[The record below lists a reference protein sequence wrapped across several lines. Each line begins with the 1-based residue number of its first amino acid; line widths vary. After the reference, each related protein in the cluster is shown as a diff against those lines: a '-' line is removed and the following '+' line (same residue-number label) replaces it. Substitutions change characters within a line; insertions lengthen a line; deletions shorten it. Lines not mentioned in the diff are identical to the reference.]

1 MGISKYDNEAAH
13 RRIEHNYALDNPKS
27 IDLLLRHL
35 SYMKERRFK
44 GDYAASDILIDL
56 ETAISQADL
65 TDRQRQV
72 LRLVYFEDMKQR
84 DVAISLG
91 ITAPTVNL
99 YKRLLAQKI
108 AAVFERWAWSDEGY
122 KLTVVKV
129 DRETISESEAA

>member
-1 MGISKYDNEAAH
+1 MGVSKYDNEAAH
-13 RRIEHNYALDNPKS
+13 RRIEQEYALDNPKS

-35 SYMKERRFK
+35 PYMQERRFN
-44 GDYAASDILIDL
+44 GDYAASDVLMDM

-65 TDRQRQV
+65 TDRQHQV

-84 DVAISLG
+84 DVAVSLG

-108 AAVFERWAWSDEGY
+108 AAVFERWAWEDEGY
-122 KLTVVKV
+122 KLTVVSMERKAV
-129 DRETISESEAA
+129 A

>member
-1 MGISKYDNEAAH
+1 MGVCKVDIESPA
-13 RRIEHNYALDNPKS
+13 RRIEHTYALDNPKS
-27 IDLLLRHL
+27 VDLLLRHL
-35 SYMKERRFK
+35 PYMKERRFN
-44 GDYAASDILIDL
+44 GDYDASIVLIDL

-72 LRLVYFEDMKQR
+72 LQLVYFEDMKQR

-108 AAVFERWAWSDEGY
+108 AAVFEKWARKNEGY
-122 KLTVVKV
+122 SLTVG
-129 DRETISESEAA
+129 A

>member
-1 MGISKYDNEAAH
+1 MGSVKRDLTINE
-13 RRIEHNYALDNPKS
+13 RMLEHTYALDNPRS
-27 IDLLLRHL
+27 VDLLLRHL
-35 SYMKERRFK
+35 PYMKERRFN
-44 GDYAASDILIDL
+44 GDYDASIVLLDL

-72 LRLVYFEDMKQR
+72 LRLVYFEDMKQTQ
-84 DVAISLG
+84 VAVEMG

-108 AAVFERWAWSDEGY
+108 AAVFERWGWEDEGY

-129 DRETISESEAA
+129 EREAVA

>member
-1 MGISKYDNEAAH
+1 MGVSKYDNETAH
-13 RRIEHNYALDNPKS
+13 RRIEQEYALDNPKS

-35 SYMKERRFK
+35 PYMQERRFN
-44 GDYAASDILIDL
+44 GDYAASDVLMDM

-99 YKRLLAQKI
+99 YKRLLVQKI
-108 AAVFERWAWSDEGY
+108 AAVFERWAWEDEGY
-122 KLTVVKV
+122 KLTVVSTERKAV
-129 DRETISESEAA
+129 S

>member
-1 MGISKYDNEAAH
+1 MGVSKYDNEASH
-13 RRIEHNYALDNPKS
+13 RRIEQEYALDNPKS
-27 IDLLLRHL
+27 IDILLRHL
-35 SYMKERRFK
+35 PYMQERRFN
-44 GDYAASDILIDL
+44 GDYAASDVLMDM

-84 DVAISLG
+84 DVAILLG

-99 YKRLLAQKI
+99 YKRLLAQKV

-122 KLTVVKV
+122 KLTVVSTERKAV
-129 DRETISESEAA
+129 A

>member
-1 MGISKYDNEAAH
+1 MDNQK
-13 RRIEHNYALDNPKS
+13 L

-35 SYMKERRFK
+35 PYMRERRFN
-44 GDYAASDILIDL
+44 GDYTASDVLMDM

-65 TDRQRQV
+65 TDRLRQV
-72 LRLVYFEDMKQR
+72 LRLVYLEDMKQTQ
-84 DVAISLG
+84 VAVEMG

-122 KLTVVKV
+122 KLTVVSTERKAV
-129 DRETISESEAA
+129 A

>member
-1 MGISKYDNEAAH
+1 MGVSKYDNEAAH
-13 RRIEHNYALDNPKS
+13 RRIEHSYALDNPKS

-35 SYMKERRFK
+35 PYMQERRFN

-56 ETAISQADL
+56 ETAVAKADL

-72 LRLVYFEDMKQR
+72 LQLVYFEDMKQR

-108 AAVFERWAWSDEGY
+108 AAVFERWAWEDEGY
-122 KLTVVKV
+122 KLTVVNTERKAV
-129 DRETISESEAA
+129 V

>member
-1 MGISKYDNEAAH
+1 MGSVKRDLMINE
-13 RRIEHNYALDNPKS
+13 RMLEHTYALDNPKS

-35 SYMKERRFK
+35 PYMKERRYN
-44 GDYAASDILIDL
+44 GDYDASIVLLDL

-84 DVAISLG
+84 DVAISIG

-122 KLTVVKV
+122 KLTVVSTERK
-129 DRETISESEAA
+129 AFA

>member
-1 MGISKYDNEAAH
+1 MGSVKRDLTINE
-13 RRIEHNYALDNPKS
+13 RMLEHTYALDNPRS
-27 IDLLLRHL
+27 VDLLLRHL
-35 SYMKERRFK
+35 PYMRERRYN
-44 GDYAASDILIDL
+44 GDYDASIILIDL

-99 YKRLLAQKI
+99 YKRLLTQKI
-108 AAVFERWAWSDEGY
+108 AAVFERWAWEDEGY

-129 DRETISESEAA
+129 EREAVA

>member
-1 MGISKYDNEAAH
+1 MGVSKYDNEAAH
-13 RRIEHNYALDNPKS
+13 RRIEQEYALDNPKS

-35 SYMKERRFK
+35 PYMQERRFN
-44 GDYAASDILIDL
+44 GDYAASDVLMDM

-108 AAVFERWAWSDEGY
+108 AAVFERWAWEDEGY
-122 KLTVVKV
+122 KLTVVSTERKAV
-129 DRETISESEAA
+129 A

>member
-1 MGISKYDNEAAH
+1 MGVSKYDNEAAH

-35 SYMKERRFK
+35 PYMKERRYN
-44 GDYAASDILIDL
+44 GDYAASDVLMDM

-84 DVAISLG
+84 DVAISIG

-122 KLTVVKV
+122 KLTVVSTERK
-129 DRETISESEAA
+129 AFA

>member
-1 MGISKYDNEAAH
+1 MGVSKYDNEASH

-35 SYMKERRFK
+35 PYMQERRFN
-44 GDYAASDILIDL
+44 GDYAACDILIDL
-56 ETAISQADL
+56 ETAVAKADL

-84 DVAISLG
+84 DVAISLS

-108 AAVFERWAWSDEGY
+108 AAVFERWAWEDEGY
-122 KLTVVKV
+122 KLTVVSTERKA
-129 DRETISESEAA
+129 DA

>member
-1 MGISKYDNEAAH
+1 MGVSKYDNEAAH

-35 SYMKERRFK
+35 PYMLERRFK
-44 GDYAASDILIDL
+44 GDYAASDVLMDM
-56 ETAISQADL
+56 ETAVANADL

-108 AAVFERWAWSDEGY
+108 ATVFERWAWEDEGY
-122 KLTVVKV
+122 KLTVVSTERKAV
-129 DRETISESEAA
+129 A

>member
-1 MGISKYDNEAAH
+1 MGASKYDNEAAV

-35 SYMKERRFK
+35 PYMQERRYN
-44 GDYAASDILIDL
+44 GDYAASDVLMDM

-65 TDRQRQV
+65 TDRQCQV
-72 LRLVYFEDMKQR
+72 LRLVYLEDMKQTQ
-84 DVAISLG
+84 VAVEMG

-108 AAVFERWAWSDEGY
+108 AAVFERWAWEDEGY
-122 KLTVVKV
+122 KLTVVNTERKAV
-129 DRETISESEAA
+129 A

>member
-1 MGISKYDNEAAH
+1 MGVSKYDNEAAH

-35 SYMKERRFK
+35 PYMQERRFN
-44 GDYAASDILIDL
+44 GDYAASDVLMDM
-56 ETAISQADL
+56 ETAVANADL

-72 LRLVYFEDMKQR
+72 LQLVYFEDMKQR

-108 AAVFERWAWSDEGY
+108 AAVFERWGWEDEGY
-122 KLTVVKV
+122 KLTVVSMERKAV
-129 DRETISESEAA
+129 A

>member
-1 MGISKYDNEAAH
+1 MGVSKYDNEAAH

-35 SYMKERRFK
+35 PYMQERRFN
-44 GDYAASDILIDL
+44 GDYAACDILIDL

-72 LRLVYFEDMKQR
+72 LQLVYFEDMKQR
-84 DVAISLG
+84 DVAISLS

-99 YKRLLAQKI
+99 YKRLLAQKVS
-108 AAVFERWAWSDEGY
+108 AVFERWAWEDEGY

-129 DRETISESEAA
+129 ERKAVA

>member
-1 MGISKYDNEAAH
+1 MGVSKYDNEAAH

-35 SYMKERRFK
+35 PYMQERRFN

-56 ETAISQADL
+56 ETAISNADL
-65 TDRQRQV
+65 ADRQRQV

-108 AAVFERWAWSDEGY
+108 AAVFERWAWEDEGY
-122 KLTVVKV
+122 KLTMVSTERK
-129 DRETISESEAA
+129 ALA

>member
-1 MGISKYDNEAAH
+1 MGVSKYDNEVAH

-35 SYMKERRFK
+35 PYIKERRFN

-65 TDRQRQV
+65 TDRQHQV

-108 AAVFERWAWSDEGY
+108 AAVFESWARKNEGY
-122 KLTVVKV
+122 SLTVG
-129 DRETISESEAA
+129 A

>member
-1 MGISKYDNEAAH
+1 MGSVKRGLTVNE
-13 RRIEHNYALDNPKS
+13 RMLEYTYALDNPKS
-27 IDLLLRHL
+27 VDLLLRHL
-35 SYMKERRFK
+35 PYMEERRYN
-44 GDYAASDILIDL
+44 GDYDASIVLLDL

-72 LRLVYFEDMKQR
+72 LHLVYFEDMKQR

-122 KLTVVKV
+122 KLTAVSTERKTV
-129 DRETISESEAA
+129 A

>member
-1 MGISKYDNEAAH
+1 MGVSKYDNEASY
-13 RRIEHNYALDNPKS
+13 RRIEQEYALDNPKS

-35 SYMKERRFK
+35 PYMQERRFN
-44 GDYAASDILIDL
+44 GDYAASDVLMDM
-56 ETAISQADL
+56 EAAISNADL

-122 KLTVVKV
+122 KLTVVSTERKAV
-129 DRETISESEAA
+129 A

>member
-1 MGISKYDNEAAH
+1 MGVSKYDNEASH
-13 RRIEHNYALDNPKS
+13 RRIEQEYALDNPKS

-35 SYMKERRFK
+35 PYMQERRFN

-56 ETAISQADL
+56 ETAISKADL

-122 KLTVVKV
+122 KLTVVELE
-129 DRETISESEAA
+129 REAVA

>member
-1 MGISKYDNEAAH
+1 MGVSKYDNEAAV
-13 RRIEHNYALDNPKS
+13 RRIEHSYALDNPKS

-35 SYMKERRFK
+35 PYMQERRFN
-44 GDYAASDILIDL
+44 GDYAASDVLMDM

-84 DVAISLG
+84 DVAISMG

-108 AAVFERWAWSDEGY
+108 AAVFERWAWEDEGY

-129 DRETISESEAA
+129 KIDEAEAA

>member
-1 MGISKYDNEAAH
+1 MGVSKYDNEAAH
-13 RRIEHNYALDNPKS
+13 RRIEQEYALDNPKS

-35 SYMKERRFK
+35 PYMQERRYN
-44 GDYAASDILIDL
+44 GDYAASDVLMDM

-91 ITAPTVNL
+91 ITAPSVNL
-99 YKRLLAQKI
+99 YKRLLEQKI
-108 AAVFERWAWSDEGY
+108 AAVFERWAWEDEGY
-122 KLTVVKV
+122 KLTVVNTERKAV
-129 DRETISESEAA
+129 A

>member
-1 MGISKYDNEAAH
+1 MGVSTYDNEAAV

-35 SYMKERRFK
+35 PYMQERRFN
-44 GDYAASDILIDL
+44 GDYAASDVLMDM
-56 ETAISQADL
+56 ETAISNADL

-108 AAVFERWAWSDEGY
+108 AAVFEYCARHSEGY
-122 KLTVVKV
+122 KLTVYRDERKAV
-129 DRETISESEAA
+129 A